1 MFLGHWPLVFIV
13 EFSIYLGSVHHQYF
27 IQVINLCAKP
37 WLTKLSCIRISF
49 VNNTIL
55 LTRTLDYSCIWC
67 WLLLLLGSQVLA
79 KSVWFR
85 VFRINLPNI
94 DFRLVH
100 EVNLGWSAH
109 QVHHSS
115 EDYNLSTAMRQSLL
129 QFWFMQI
136 PCLAAAVLGVH
147 PSMFW
152 THYRYE

>member
-1 MFLGHWPLVFIV
+1 MPYYSLEHWIIAAVGADFCYYWAHRWKS
-13 EFSIYLGSVHHQYF
+13 FWF
-27 IQVINLCAKP
+27 K
-37 WLTKLSCIRISF
+37 LT
-49 VNNTIL
+49 
-55 LTRTLDYSCIWC
+55 
-67 WLLLLLGSQVLA
+67 LA
-79 KSVWFR
+79 
-85 VFRINLPNI
+85 NI

-115 EDYNLSTAMRQSLL
+115 EDYNLSTAIRQSLL

-152 THYRYE
+152 THYRYDQEFFFIKSLLFEYKFDLAILDSHRVNKTYGIFHGIFLQYSITSSSASRSKPILHR